1 VRRTFLKGLASLALA
16 ALMLAP
22 AASRAQDA
30 VDSGMTIYMQMGG
43 NPGDAATLARELG
56 ARAAARVLHV
66 TLNEQ
71 HAGWN
76 PQTMLTQ
83 ANQAL
88 AAQPDAIIV
97 MGHPGTAAMTSF
109 LKKAKE
115 AGIVVV
121 DNNNALPGTS
131 VSYFGL
137 DNYAAGKS
145 LAQATIDNGKLKAGD
160 KVVIY
165 GAFIEGAPSN
175 DVAKGT
181 MAVLD
186 ADKIA
191 YDKIQWSNEAV
202 ADPSLSVPVLVAYL
216 QSNPDVKG
224 IIVPGHGGV
233 TAVLGQVLKQAGK
246 KPGEIQATGFDIS
259 APSIQALK
267 DGYITVILDQQ
278 PYLQG
283 FMPVVAAVLEKKYGL
298 AGLNV
303 NTGGGFVT
311 KDNVD
316 LIAALVKTGIR

>member
-1 VRRTFLKGLASLALA
+1 MRSLLKGLAGLAVS
-16 ALMLAP
+16 ALLLAP
-22 AASRAQDA
+22 AVAMAQDA
-30 VDSGMTIYMQMGG
+30 VDSGMTVYMQMGG
-43 NPGDAATLARELG
+43 NPGDTATLARELG
-56 ARAAARVLHV
+56 ARAAAKS
-66 TLNEQ
+66 LNVKLIEQ

-76 PQTMLTQ
+76 PQTMITQ
-83 ANQAL
+83 ANEAL

-97 MGHPGTAAMTSF
+97 MGHPGTSAMTPF
-109 LKKAKE
+109 LKKAKD

-121 DNNNALPGTS
+121 DNNNALPGTGL
-131 VSYFGL
+131 SYFGL
-137 DNYAAGKS
+137 DNFQAGRN

-181 MAVLD
+181 MEVLD
-186 ADKIA
+186 AQKIA
-191 YDKIQWSNEAV
+191 YDKLQWSNEAV
-202 ADPSLSVPVLVAYL
+202 ADPSLAVPVLVAYL

-233 TAVLGQVLKQAGK
+233 TAVLGKVLQQAGK

-259 APSIQALK
+259 APAIQALK

-316 LIAALVKTGIR
+316 QIAALVKTGIR